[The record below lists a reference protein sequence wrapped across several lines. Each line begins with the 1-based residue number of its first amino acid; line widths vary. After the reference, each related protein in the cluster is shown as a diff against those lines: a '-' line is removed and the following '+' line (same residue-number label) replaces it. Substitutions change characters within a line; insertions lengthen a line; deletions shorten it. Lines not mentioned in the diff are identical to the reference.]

1 MIDSLCDYYDSMLLR
16 GLTSLALIRWPEKC
30 VLLHKL
36 SKITPANEYFD
47 TNRGDGQ
54 MSSHQCICL
63 PTNTFWSKQHPQ
75 TASSNGGWLVDGQ
88 LLSCVPRT
96 PIKCLDLLVR

>member
-1 MIDSLCDYYDSMLLR
+1 MIPYCCEDLHHLLLFA
-16 GLTSLALIRWPEKC
+16 GQKNVCS
-30 VLLHKL
+30 LHKL

-54 MSSHQCICL
+54 MSSYQCICL

-96 PIKCLDLLVR
+96 PMKCLDLLVR

>member
-63 PTNTFWSKQHPQ
+63 PTIHSGASSILKQHPR
-75 TASSNGGWLVDGQ
+75 TVVGWWMANSLVVCPGPPSSA
-88 LLSCVPRT
+88 
-96 PIKCLDLLVR
+96 